1 MKQTIIL
8 RKILPDLIFIL
19 GVGFFY
25 FSCVAS
31 TTHTAKTLEPG
42 QGSIGAGY
50 MQVRNGEEPG
60 SEPVQLMGFHGRIGV
75 SRGFDLGTEYT
86 LDLSEGNENGF
97 ATIWVDGKIQLTNRD
112 NRFLRPTLATGLMKG
127 YSYNAEAHASSLP
140 FMFSMEVSNKLTTT
154 LIYRCEL
161 FSEGFFPTSFDP
173 RHTFAAGVEF
183 GKNKADH
190 TKWNPKIA
198 FSLGML
204 NGALSEEWSPDLIFN
219 IGFKVESPYK
229 LKNK

>member
-1 MKQTIIL
+1 MKQTFFL
-8 RKILPDLIFIL
+8 RNYLPDLIFIL

-50 MQVRNGEEPG
+50 MQVRSGEEPG
-60 SEPVQLMGFHGRIGV
+60 SEPVQLMGFHGRYGV

-86 LDLSEGNENGF
+86 LDLSKGNENGF

-112 NRFLRPTLATGLMKG
+112 NRLLKPILATGLMKG
-127 YSYNAEAHASSLP
+127 YSYNAEVHGSSLP
-140 FMFSMEVSNKLTTT
+140 LMLSLPLSNKLTTT
-154 LIYRCEL
+154 LIYRWEL
-161 FSEGFFPTSFDP
+161 FSESFIPSAYDP
-173 RHTFAAGVEF
+173 RHTFAAGLEF

-204 NGALSEEWSPDLIFN
+204 NGALSEEWNPDLIFN
-219 IGFKVESPYK
+219 IGMKIESPYK
-229 LKNK
+229 LKDK

>member
-1 MKQTIIL
+1 MKQTFFL
-8 RKILPDLIFIL
+8 GNYLPDLIFIL

-50 MQVRNGEEPG
+50 MQVRNGDELG
-60 SEPVQLMGFHGRIGV
+60 SEPVQLMGFHGRYGV

-86 LDLSEGNENGF
+86 LDLSKGNENGF

-112 NRFLRPTLATGLMKG
+112 NRLLKPILATGLLKG
-127 YSYNAEAHASSLP
+127 YSHKAEIHASSLP
-140 FMFSMEVSNKLTTT
+140 LMLSLPLSNKLTTT
-154 LIYRCEL
+154 FIYRWEH
-161 FSEGFFPTSFDP
+161 FSEGFIPTAYDP
-173 RHTFAAGVEF
+173 RHTLAAGLEL

-198 FSLGML
+198 FSLGMM
-204 NGALSEEWSPDLIFN
+204 NGALSEEWNPDLIFN
-219 IGFKVESPYK
+219 IGVKIESPYK
-229 LKNK
+229 LKDK